1 MHKYILLLLAIY
13 SLGFSLRPFAQQNT
27 LLYSVNHEGM
37 EHTSYLFGTMHVMSE
52 ERFFFPV
59 DIEKYLSKC
68 NALCLEIKNV
78 SEQSID
84 PSSLFDSSKQIED
97 FCTASQWDSL
107 VTWAG
112 RDLLMSKKNFENNFK
127 NAKPFVLMQFMLQN
141 TLPLVSKSHEEEL
154 EKLADSLNL
163 KPLGL
168 ETIEEQLNIFNSIE
182 YAIQIEMLMNQLR
195 ELKQSKTDF
204 ETMETIYNSQNL
216 DSLCAYS
223 QSDIMNMMQEELLIN
238 RNLNWMSKI
247 VSIIDNQ
254 SVFLAVGAAHLC
266 GSEGLIELLSKQGY
280 IIEGIKL

>member
-1 MHKYILLLLAIY
+1 MHKYIQLLLVIY
-13 SLGFSLRPFAQQNT
+13 SLGFSFRPFAQQNT
-27 LLYSVNHEGM
+27 LLYSVNHDDI

-52 ERFFFPV
+52 ERFFFPA

-68 NALCLEIKNV
+68 NALCLEIKNA

-84 PSSLFDSSKQIED
+84 PASLFDADKQLKD
-97 FCTASQWDSL
+97 FCTPSQWDSI
-107 VTWAG
+107 VSWAEN
-112 RDLLMSKKNFENNFK
+112 DLFMSKDNFESNFK

-154 EKLADSLNL
+154 EKLADRFNL

-182 YAIQIEMLMNQLR
+182 YTIQIEMLMSQLR
-195 ELKQSKTDF
+195 ELHQSKTEF
-204 ETMETIYNSQNL
+204 NTMETIYNSQNL
-216 DSLCAYS
+216 DSLCAYTE
-223 QSDIMNMMQEELLIN
+223 SDIMHMMREELLLK
-238 RNLNWMSKI
+238 RNLNWITEI
-247 VSIIDNQ
+247 VSFIDDQ

-266 GSEGLIELLSKQGY
+266 GSDGLIELLSKQGY